1 MPDFKPSRLLFQ
13 SARTVTM
20 WVLLVGGIDGGLIR
34 AESPSDARLTPIV
47 LAVQQAGPSV
57 VNIQGQKSVHDTRST
72 SGARQVNGMGTGV
85 VIDPRGYILTN
96 YHVVDGVS
104 RINVTLKTGQTYVA
118 TIVAH
123 DSETDL
129 AVIRI
134 HVTKPLTVIHIG
146 TSHDLMTG
154 ETVIAVGNAFGYE
167 NTVTQGIISALHRNV
182 QVNETQQYLDLIQTD
197 ASINPG
203 NSGGPLLNID
213 GEMIGVNVAVRAG
226 AQGIGFAIPV
236 DKALQIGA
244 DILSIE
250 RIDKHW
256 HGMTTALLNGSRGPV
271 TVTRIVSDSP
281 AAMGGLKRGDRIERI
296 GRLAIDRPIDVER
309 ALLGRSIGEEVPLV
323 VRRENEI
330 VELDLKIASLAKSP
344 PKPYVVKS
352 QPPSAER
359 STPQPGNALE
369 KATWESFGMILVP
382 EERSHFVDRGLSFSG
397 GMRVVAVRRGSS
409 AAQEGIRKGD
419 LLVKMHRWT
428 TVSEQDIRYLVKRAD
443 SIAKL
448 GSVRFYI
455 VRGNDTYF
463 GQMKIAVRMPS
474 SRR

>member
-1 MPDFKPSRLLFQ
+1 MPDLHPSRLLFQ
-13 SARTVTM
+13 SAQTVTM
-20 WVLLVGGIDGGLIR
+20 WVLIAGGIDCGLIQ
-34 AESPSDARLTPIV
+34 AESPSEARFTPIV
-47 LAVQQAGPSV
+47 RAVQQAGPSV
-57 VNIQGQKSVHDTRST
+57 VNIEGQKSVRDTRLT
-72 SGARQVNGMGTGV
+72 NGARQVNGMGTGV

-96 YHVVDGVS
+96 HHVVDGVNQ
-104 RINVTLKTGQTYVA
+104 INVTLKMGQSYVA
-118 TIVAH
+118 KIVAH

-134 HVTKPLTVIHIG
+134 NTPNPLPVIRIG

-154 ETVIAVGNAFGYE
+154 ETVVAVGNAFGYV

-236 DKALQIGA
+236 DKAFQVAAGM
-244 DILSIE
+244 LSIE
-250 RIDKHW
+250 QVDKHW
-256 HGMTTALLNGSRGPV
+256 HGMTTVLLDGPRGPV
-271 TVTRIVSDSP
+271 TVTRIAPRSP
-281 AAMGGLKRGDRIERI
+281 AAKGGLKRGDRLERI
-296 GRLAIDRPIDVER
+296 GSLAIGRPMDVER
-309 ALLGRSIGEEVPLV
+309 ALLGRSVGERVPLV
-323 VRRENEI
+323 VRRESET
-330 VELDLKIASLAKSP
+330 VELDLKIASLSKRP
-344 PKPYVVKS
+344 GGTYVVQSHRAPAK
-352 QPPSAER
+352 R
-359 STPQPGNALE
+359 STPQPANALE
-369 KATWESFGMILVP
+369 KATWESFGMILEP
-382 EERSHFVDRGLSFSG
+382 AGRSHFVERELSFSG

-409 AAQEGIRKGD
+409 AAEEGIRKGD

-428 TVSEQDIRYLVKRAD
+428 TVSEQDIRFLVKRAET
-443 SIAKL
+443 IAKL

-463 GQMKIAVRMPS
+463 GQMKVAGRS
-474 SRR
+474 AGNRR